1 MSIKQIL
8 SNSGYGGAVCDKFYD
23 YYILLI
29 EWNEKINLTAITDED
44 EVAVKHFLDCLS
56 IKALLPDGA
65 SVADVGTG
73 AGFPGIPLKIAN
85 PTVNLT
91 LVDSLNKRTKF
102 LAEAVQ
108 KLNLENT
115 EIVWGRAEDV
125 GKDENHREKYDICV
139 SRAVANLTTLCEL
152 CLPFVKVGGK
162 LICLKGPKASDEA
175 AEAKRAIKILGGEL
189 EGINEYE
196 IPDADLKHNAVI
208 IKKISQTPTK
218 YPRKAPKPAKEP
230 LY

>member
-1 MSIKQIL
+1 M
-8 SNSGYGGAVCDKFYD
+8 CDKFYD
-23 YYILLI
+23 YYRLLI

-115 EIVWGRAEDV
+115 EIIWGRAEDV

-152 CLPFVKVGGK
+152 CLPFVRVGGK

-189 EGINEYE
+189 ESISEYE

>member
-8 SNSGYGGAVCDKFYD
+8 SNSGYGDAVCDKFYD
-23 YYILLI
+23 YYRLLI

-115 EIVWGRAEDV
+115 EIIWGRAEDV

-189 EGINEYE
+189 ESISEYE
-196 IPDADLKHNAVI
+196 IPDSDLKHNAVI

>member
-1 MSIKQIL
+1 M
-8 SNSGYGGAVCDKFYD
+8 
-23 YYILLI
+23 
-29 EWNEKINLTAITDED
+29 
-44 EVAVKHFLDCLS
+44 
-56 IKALLPDGA
+56 
-65 SVADVGTG
+65 
-73 AGFPGIPLKIAN
+73 
-85 PTVNLT
+85 
-91 LVDSLNKRTKF
+91 
-102 LAEAVQ
+102 Q

-115 EIVWGRAEDV
+115 EIIWGRAEDV

-189 EGINEYE
+189 ESISEYE

>member
-1 MSIKQIL
+1 MQM
-8 SNSGYGGAVCDKFYD
+8 GAKV
-23 YYILLI
+23 I
-29 EWNEKINLTAITDED
+29 
-44 EVAVKHFLDCLS
+44 
-56 IKALLPDGA
+56 
-65 SVADVGTG
+65 DVGTG
-73 AGFPGIPLKIAN
+73 AGFPGVVLLIARPDLKM
-85 PTVNLT
+85 T
-91 LVDSLNKRTKF
+91 LLDGTNKRLVFIDSLLRE
-102 LAEAVQ
+102 LG
-108 KLNLENT
+108 LNAD
-115 EIVWGRAEDV
+115 IVHQRAELA
-125 GKDENHREKYDICV
+125 GKDADFREKYDLV
-139 SRAVANLTTLCEL
+139 TARAVANLNTLGEY

-189 EGINEYE
+189 ESISEYE